1 MIFEK
6 NKCDIR
12 DRQHLIHNGTYN
24 LHTFDNF
31 FEGGTVRVANRLSVA
46 SSLGAL
52 AAGRAYWR
60 NRRAQRRG
68 DAERPALRAAGV
80 RQRDRHDSGRHSGG
94 RCGRVPR

>member
-31 FEGGTVRVANRLSVA
+31 FEGGTVPLKLFCIKLLTM
-46 SSLGAL
+46 SSIMLKTVL
-52 AAGRAYWR
+52 K
-60 NRRAQRRG
+60 QIQVS
-68 DAERPALRAAGV
+68 DFIEEE
-80 RQRDRHDSGRHSGG
+80 
-94 RCGRVPR
+94 